1 MSAFNVAFYFIV
13 CGWAKLRVEHTINVW
28 EEKGHVHGKRMWA
41 QNTFLHCNT
50 ARNACTGSRVS
61 KTLGSFSENF
71 KLFLW
76 NLLLSAGSCRTF
88 AVNYRKYIV
97 QDRVGDGGRGKGNNW
112 LHIYSKYS
120 LIFSLSPSLAQTE
133 LECVVF
139 SSLENR
145 LLELCALRCVATSK
159 LAWLIELSFQVVVC
173 GVHKTREIK

>member
-1 MSAFNVAFYFIV
+1 MSAFNVAFYFII

-61 KTLGSFSENF
+61 KTLGSFSGNF

-88 AVNYRKYIV
+88 VVNYRKYIV

-112 LHIYSKYS
+112 LHIFEIFFDFLS
-120 LIFSLSPSLAQTE
+120 FSLSCANGTWLRCFFFSRKSATRAVCAALCCHFKIGLANWTQ
-133 LECVVF
+133 F
-139 SSLENR
+139 SS
-145 LLELCALRCVATSK
+145 CCVWCS
-159 LAWLIELSFQVVVC
+159 
-173 GVHKTREIK
+173 